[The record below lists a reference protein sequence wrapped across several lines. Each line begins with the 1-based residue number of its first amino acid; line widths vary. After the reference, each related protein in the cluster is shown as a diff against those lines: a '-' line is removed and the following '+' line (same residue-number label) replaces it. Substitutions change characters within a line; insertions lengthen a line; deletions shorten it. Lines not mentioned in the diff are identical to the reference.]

1 MLIYRY
7 QVKITL
13 RVYISALFGLFLC
26 PPIWGKVDFTKE
38 VLPLLSDNCFKC
50 HGPDAATRE
59 TDMRLDTPEGAFGD
73 LGGGFFPIVPGKP
86 EQSEI
91 IWHISAEDEDDLMP
105 PPDSELTLSAQEKEL
120 LSQWIEEGAAWEKHW
135 SFEPVARPELPNVYQ
150 KKWPRNGID
159 HFILA
164 RLEEEGLSPTEQA
177 DKTTLI
183 RRVTLDLT
191 GLPPTPGEVDSFLAD
206 RRENAYERLVDRL
219 LESPRYGETMAL
231 PWLDA
236 ARYADTDGYQN
247 DGPRDMWRWRDW
259 VIDAYNNNMPFD
271 QFTVEQLAGDLLPN
285 PTLDQIIATGFNRN
299 HRYNSESGLVP
310 EEFRLENAVDRVD
323 TTSTVWM
330 GLTMACARCHD
341 HKYDPFSTKEYYQ
354 LISYFNSI
362 TESGR
367 AVKFANSE
375 PFITTPTKQQQS
387 ILKKKDQKIA
397 RAQSELESHRSEIQQ
412 AQAQWESDQP
422 THLSEKHFAKQGLIR
437 YHSFDGN
444 DEGVSVLQGQPLF
457 SSGVMGTAAYLD
469 GDSQFMVESD
479 PILVTEKRW
488 SISFWMK
495 PDSLEDSV
503 IMSRQEVSTTRPG
516 ITLELKDGRLQF
528 YVMTRWIAGVSAVE
542 TIQEL
547 APEEWRHVTV
557 SNDGSYRAKGLKV
570 YLDGK
575 AVPTRVLHNTNSNKN
590 VSAKNAKFRV
600 GGGVVGNNY
609 KGMVDELRIYDRTLW
624 EDEIV
629 LLAASG
635 SIGDIQG
642 LKPKHRSIEA
652 SEKLSAYFLENEAPE
667 SYHSLASSLFD
678 ARLERLKYHDS
689 LPTTMI
695 MEELAAPRE
704 THVRT
709 RGVYHDF
716 GEKVGRV
723 LPEVLTPENSDFDP
737 NRLGLAQW
745 LVSGTHPLTGRVA
758 ANRYW
763 LKYFGRGLVKTAE
776 DFGIQGERPSH
787 PELLNWLADEFVRM
801 DWDVKSIQKLIVM
814 SATYR
819 QSSRVTGKLLETDPE
834 NVLYARGPRQRL
846 SAHTTRD
853 QALALSGLL
862 VETIGGP
869 SVSPYQPDKLWEDL
883 SNMKYEQSEGDDLY
897 RRSLYTIWKRTLP
910 PPSMAVMDA
919 ADRESCIVSP
929 KRTNTPLQALTL
941 LNEKA
946 FVESARNFGERIL
959 LEGGSSV
966 RDQVIFAFRT
976 VAGRRPKSAEQS
988 LLETAYRDYRALYAE
1003 DMESAKKLISVG
1015 ESKPTTDLNPI
1026 QLAAATTFANML
1038 LNLDEVVTKE

>member
-1 MLIYRY
+1 M
-7 QVKITL
+7 KITL

-437 YHSFDGN
+437 YHSFDG
-444 DEGVSVLQGQPLF
+444 
-457 SSGVMGTAAYLD
+457 
-469 GDSQFMVESD
+469 
-479 PILVTEKRW
+479 
-488 SISFWMK
+488 
-495 PDSLEDSV
+495 
-503 IMSRQEVSTTRPG
+503 
-516 ITLELKDGRLQF
+516 
-528 YVMTRWIAGVSAVE
+528 
-542 TIQEL
+542 
-547 APEEWRHVTV
+547 
-557 SNDGSYRAKGLKV
+557 
-570 YLDGK
+570 
-575 AVPTRVLHNTNSNKN
+575 
-590 VSAKNAKFRV
+590 
-600 GGGVVGNNY
+600 
-609 KGMVDELRIYDRTLW
+609 
-624 EDEIV
+624 
-629 LLAASG
+629 
-635 SIGDIQG
+635 
-642 LKPKHRSIEA
+642 
-652 SEKLSAYFLENEAPE
+652 
-667 SYHSLASSLFD
+667 
-678 ARLERLKYHDS
+678 
-689 LPTTMI
+689 
-695 MEELAAPRE
+695 
-704 THVRT
+704 
-709 RGVYHDF
+709 
-716 GEKVGRV
+716 
-723 LPEVLTPENSDFDP
+723 
-737 NRLGLAQW
+737 
-745 LVSGTHPLTGRVA
+745 
-758 ANRYW
+758 
-763 LKYFGRGLVKTAE
+763 
-776 DFGIQGERPSH
+776 
-787 PELLNWLADEFVRM
+787 
-801 DWDVKSIQKLIVM
+801 
-814 SATYR
+814 
-819 QSSRVTGKLLETDPE
+819 
-834 NVLYARGPRQRL
+834 
-846 SAHTTRD
+846 
-853 QALALSGLL
+853 
-862 VETIGGP
+862 
-869 SVSPYQPDKLWEDL
+869 
-883 SNMKYEQSEGDDLY
+883 
-897 RRSLYTIWKRTLP
+897 
-910 PPSMAVMDA
+910 
-919 ADRESCIVSP
+919 
-929 KRTNTPLQALTL
+929 
-941 LNEKA
+941 
-946 FVESARNFGERIL
+946 
-959 LEGGSSV
+959 
-966 RDQVIFAFRT
+966 
-976 VAGRRPKSAEQS
+976 
-988 LLETAYRDYRALYAE
+988 
-1003 DMESAKKLISVG
+1003 
-1015 ESKPTTDLNPI
+1015 
-1026 QLAAATTFANML
+1026 
-1038 LNLDEVVTKE
+1038 